1 MKDFFTIGGELAD
14 LFAIDVQ
21 TLRYYDKIGL
31 LVPSHR
37 NQANGYRLY
46 KFDQIYQVASIR
58 YLKRL
63 GGYSLEQI
71 REYLDSRTLDHTI
84 ERLQGG
90 QSALLR
96 QRWQELISIDSAIQ
110 RKIEFIKVQLP
121 QVSLQEVQVKTFPD
135 RYYLDIGS
143 EETLYGSD
151 VFYFHPTLVFYR
163 ENTKQFG
170 GAFLFE
176 YTPPEESEISS
187 VHDVS
192 VIKGG
197 AFLCGY
203 HQGSYETI
211 GTAIDRIREEKGG
224 EYRLADWEVNFNIL
238 DQFVERDSSRFITEI
253 QIPIIGEE

>member
-1 MKDFFTIGGELAD
+1 MKDFFTIGELAD

-37 NQANGYRLY
+37 NHANGYRLY
-46 KFDQIYQVASIR
+46 KFDQVYQVASIR

-63 GGYSLEQI
+63 GYSLEQI

-84 ERLQGG
+84 ERLQG

-121 QVSLQEVQVKTFPD
+121 QVRLQEVQVKTFPD

-170 GAFLFE
+170 AYLFE
-176 YTPPEESEISS
+176 YTPEESEMPSI
-187 VHDVS
+187 HDVS
-192 VIKGG
+192 IIKGG
-197 AFLCGY
+197 SFLCGY
-203 HQGSYETI
+203 HKGSYETI
-211 GTAIDRIREEKGG
+211 ETAIDRIREERG

-253 QIPIIGEE
+253 QIPIIGEDNA

>member
-1 MKDFFTIGGELAD
+1 MKDFFTIGELAD

-31 LVPSHR
+31 LIPSHR
-37 NQANGYRLY
+37 NHANGYRLY
-46 KFDQIYQVASIR
+46 KFDQVYQVASIR

-63 GGYSLEQI
+63 GYSLEQI

-84 ERLQGG
+84 ERLQG
-90 QSALLR
+90 QSALLK

-143 EETLYGSD
+143 EEILYGSD

-170 GAFLFE
+170 AYLFE
-176 YTPPEESEISS
+176 YTPGATKAPSF
-187 VHDVS
+187 HDVS

-211 GTAIDRIREEKGG
+211 GTAIERIRKEKG

-253 QIPIIGEE
+253 QIPILVGA